1 MDANIIYLLDR
12 LTIHWSKKCR
22 MEMIVNRIDVKV
34 VVVNVQTINMESRC
48 V

>member
-12 LTIHWSKKCR
+12 LTIHWSEKCS
-22 MEMIVNRIDVKV
+22 MEMIVKRIDVKV
-34 VVVNVQTINMESRC
+34 FVVHVQTINMESRC